1 VAIASLHLSK
11 DNRSSVTTTAQAQPE
26 TSAAP
31 AIRPETAS
39 VSAFTFGTGLRGWF
53 CAATSFFGV
62 LALILVA
69 IQFIYAM
76 YHQDMNDPD
85 IWWHMRNAQQLIQH
99 HQFPRVDT
107 YSFTA
112 SGHPWINTEWLS
124 EIPFYLAYRTFGL
137 VGIKS
142 ISFFILNT
150 IFLLLLYL
158 CYQESRNFKAS
169 AAGCYYATFL
179 ATVSFGPRTIL
190 IGYVYLIVLLII
202 LHRLRQRGS
211 APLWIIPPL
220 FCLWAN
226 THGSWS
232 LGLILFF
239 LIGVSGLVEGT
250 WGRIE
255 SRKWTPAQLKKIALT
270 FGASVLALFLNPW
283 GWRLV
288 YYPFD
293 LAFKQKL
300 NIAHVAEWVS
310 VDFHDLRGK
319 MVLVLILGLF
329 AAALLR
335 NRRWQLAEILA
346 LAFALYSGLTYIRFL
361 VLLGIVVAPVL
372 AQALDFFPPYRP
384 ELETPR
390 VNMVVIAALI
400 IAMGYFW
407 PREAKVQRSIAET
420 YPSNIVPYLKA
431 HPPQGNVLNFYLWG
445 GYLGWHDP
453 DFKTFVDSRVDI
465 FEYTGV
471 LKDYLTLLGADTFQH
486 RPEPVLDKYKI
497 RYVLF
502 PPIDSPNPLHAG
514 GQLVYVLQND
524 PHWKTLYKDKICVLL
539 ERQ

>member
-1 VAIASLHLSK
+1 
-11 DNRSSVTTTAQAQPE
+11 VTITAQAD
-26 TSAAP
+26 TSATT
-31 AIRPETAS
+31 AIRPTPPPI
-39 VSAFTFGTGLRGWF
+39 SAFSLGTGFRGWF
-53 CAATSFFGV
+53 RTATSFFGV
-62 LALILVA
+62 LTLMLIG

-76 YHQDMNDPD
+76 YHPDLNDPD
-85 IWWHMRNAQQLIQH
+85 IWWHMRNAQLLIQH

-112 SGHPWINTEWLS
+112 AGHPWINTEWLS
-124 EIPFYLAYRTFGL
+124 EIPFYFAYRAFGL
-137 VGIKS
+137 VGLKS
-142 ISFFILNT
+142 ISFFILNA

-158 CYQESRNFKAS
+158 CYKESRNFKAS
-169 AAGCYYATFL
+169 VAGCCYATFL

-190 IGYVYLIVLLII
+190 IGYVYLVVLLII
-202 LHRLRQRGS
+202 FQRFRQRGS

-239 LIGVSGLVEGT
+239 LIAASGLVEGA

-255 SRKWTPAQLKKIALT
+255 SRKWTPSQLKKITLT
-270 FGASVLALFLNPW
+270 FAASLLALFVNPW

-300 NIAHVAEWVS
+300 NITHVAEWVS

-319 MVLVLILGLF
+319 MVLILILGLF

-335 NRRWQLAEILA
+335 NRRWQLGEILV
-346 LAFALYSGLTYIRFL
+346 LSFALYSGLTYIRFL

-390 VNMVVIAALI
+390 VNIVVIAALMI
-400 IAMGYFW
+400 SMAYFW
-407 PREAKVQRSIAET
+407 PREAKVRQSVEET
-420 YPSNIVPYLKA
+420 YPANIVPYLKA

-465 FEYTGV
+465 FEYSGV

-486 RPEPVLDKYKI
+486 QPEPILDKYKI

-502 PPIDSPNPLHAG
+502 PPLDSPNPLHAG

>member
-1 VAIASLHLSK
+1 VTITDQAAGVATTVIAP
-11 DNRSSVTTTAQAQPE
+11 DIAPTAP
-26 TSAAP
+26 
-31 AIRPETAS
+31 
-39 VSAFTFGTGLRGWF
+39 FNFGAGPRGW
-53 CAATSFFGV
+53 ARTATSFFGV
-62 LALILVA
+62 LTLLLIA

-76 YHQDMNDPD
+76 YHPDINDPD
-85 IWWHMRNAQQLIQH
+85 IWWHMRNAQLLLQH
-99 HQFPRVDT
+99 HQFPRYDT

-112 SGHPWINTEWLS
+112 AGHPWINTEWLS
-124 EIPFYLAYRTFGL
+124 EIPFYLAYRALGL
-137 VGIKS
+137 VGVKS

-150 IFLLLLYL
+150 LFLLLLYL
-158 CYQESRNFKAS
+158 CFQESRNFKAS
-169 AAGCYYATFL
+169 VAACCYATFL

-190 IGYVYLIVLLII
+190 IGYVYLVVLLII
-202 LHRLRQRGS
+202 LQRFRQRGR
-211 APLWIIPPL
+211 APLWLIPPL

-239 LIGVSGLVEGT
+239 VIGASGCVEGI

-255 SRKWTPAQLKKIALT
+255 SRKWTPAQFKQIGVT
-270 FGASVLALFLNPW
+270 FVASILALFVNPW

-293 LAFKQKL
+293 LAFRQKL

-310 VDFHDLRGK
+310 VDFHELRGK
-319 MVLVLILGLF
+319 MVLLLILGLL

-335 NRRWQLAEILA
+335 KRRWNLGEVLA

-372 AQALDFFPPYRP
+372 AQVLDFFPPYRP

-390 VNMVVIAALI
+390 FNLVVIAAML
-400 IAMGYFW
+400 IAMAYFW
-407 PREAKVQRSIAET
+407 PREYKIRRSIEET
-420 YPSNIVPYLKA
+420 YPANIVPYLKA

-445 GYLGWHDP
+445 GYLGWNDP
-453 DFKTFVDSRVDI
+453 DFKDFVDSRVDI

-471 LKDYLTLLGADTFQH
+471 LKDYLDLLGADTYKH
-486 RPEPVLDKYKI
+486 RPEPILDKYKI

-502 PPIDSPNPLHAG
+502 PPIESSNSLHVA
-514 GQLVYVLQND
+514 GQLVYVLEHD
-524 PHWKTLYKDKICVLL
+524 PHWKTLYKDKICILL